1 MALKAT
7 IYKANVQLSD
17 IDRGIYG
24 DYPLTIAR
32 HPSETD
38 ERMLI
43 RLLAFALNVLPDDSH
58 GTLEFAKDMWDADE
72 PALWHKDLT
81 GQILHWIETGQPDEK
96 RLLRTT
102 SRVGRVSVYS
112 FSASTPIW
120 WKGDRPTAHPRAQP
134 HGLADSRG
142 AKPRALRARA
152 TLHAVASH
160 RAGRRHLGRRRHPL
174 DRSRPRAAVRR
185 RRGLGGGAASVTVAA
200 VRCRAWSGVIGFRLI
215 AWVTP
220 AGLADRCSIRR
231 R

>member
-24 DYPLTIAR
+24 DYPLIIAR

-43 RLLAFALNVLPDDSH
+43 RLLAFALNVPPDDSH
-58 GTLEFAKDMWDADE
+58 GILEFAKDMWDADE

-81 GQILHWIETGQPDEK
+81 GQILHWIEVGQPDEK

-120 WKGDRPTAHPRAQP
+120 WKAIASQLTRARNLTVWQIP
-134 HGLADSRG
+134 AEQS
-142 AKPRALRARA
+142 RALSALAQRSMQLQVTVQDGAIWVGDGARS
-152 TLHAVASH
+152 LEVA
-160 RAGRRHLGRRRHPL
+160 P
-174 DRSRPRAAVRR
+174 VR
-185 RRGLGGGAASVTVAA
+185 LCEGAAA
-200 VRCRAWSGVIGFRLI
+200 
-215 AWVTP
+215 
-220 AGLADRCSIRR
+220 
-231 R
+231 